1 MKKIAGAGIA
11 GLVCAIKL
19 KKLGHEVL
27 VLEKRDKVG
36 SRFSGDFQG
45 IENWGSRDNFADSLH
60 SLGVD
65 LNQIAVTKGDK
76 VTVIGPKNKVYSIK
90 SVQPM
95 FYLVKRGSEEDS
107 LDNYLYSIAKRAGVK
122 FKFSSPIENADEADI
137 IATGPNASL
146 STGFVIGINF
156 KTNLNDGIWLHI
168 DTSRN
173 KSGYNYLIVINQTA
187 TLAMAAKSKL
197 AGKKDIEIALSFFQ
211 RFIGGFNMENVK
223 SFSGHSVS
231 DHIRLSDQKIIIGE
245 AAGFQDHLLG
255 FGMRYAIESALL
267 AADCL
272 SAKRYN
278 EKAGAQIVPGIKKTI
293 FWRKIIYGFAGNPAI
308 IIWCKAAKINP
319 RGVLRFLYRGR

>member
-1 MKKIAGAGIA
+1 MIKIAGAGIA

-19 KKLGHEVL
+19 RKLGHEVL

-36 SRFSGDFQG
+36 SRFNGDFQG

-60 SLGVD
+60 HLGID
-65 LNQIAVTKGDK
+65 LNQIAVTRGDK
-76 VTVIGPKNKVYSIK
+76 VTVIGPKNKAYSLK
-90 SVQPM
+90 SDQPM
-95 FYLVKRGSEEDS
+95 FYLVKRGSNKDS
-107 LDNYLYSIAKRAGVK
+107 LDNYLYSIAKRTGIK
-122 FKFSSPIENADEADI
+122 FKFSSPIENAYEADI
-137 IATGPNASL
+137 IATGPNAAL

-156 KTNLNDGIWLHI
+156 KTDLSDGIWLHI
-168 DTSRN
+168 DTNYN

-211 RFIGGFNMENVK
+211 EFIDGFNMKDAK
-223 SFSGHSVS
+223 SFSGYSVS
-231 DHIRLSDQKIIIGE
+231 NRIQLGDQKIVIGE

-272 SAKRYN
+272 SVKQYN
-278 EKAGAQIVPGIKKTI
+278 EKVRAQIVPGIKKTI
-293 FWRKIIYGFAGNPAI
+293 FWRKMIYGFAGNPAI
-308 IIWCKAAKINP
+308 SIWCKAAKINP